1 MKRYGYLS
9 VFSFLVLSFTAVF
22 LGGLNQDE
30 GWYLYAASSIA
41 SGLKPYRDFAF
52 TQGPVMPTVYSWFS
66 FVWDAWGM
74 VGARIFTLAVG
85 ATGIGLLM
93 KIAADNVGQ
102 EDKKTAAVMVGL
114 LLGSNLYHLYY
125 LVIPK
130 TYALAA
136 LFLATGF
143 LVLNKA
149 LLFHENSRSVLSA
162 LTVGLSAFLFSLSA
176 GTRIS
181 LCMVLVAVGVTL
193 IIKFREFKWAFLYF
207 GIGGALGLSLIFFP
221 YLADESARAGLLASF
236 SYHSARDG
244 FDAVFTVGSL
254 SRLARYYSPVFIIG
268 GLAVAAGALRR
279 IREKCA
285 ASSTMFLAMILS
297 FFAVFISQLLAP
309 YPYEDYQVPIM
320 GIASVVVTVAIV
332 SAKTKF
338 SVLLLTLGL
347 VWITAFGSPLLEE
360 WTINGYDRFWAEKKE
375 STEIEQLRAMA
386 KLIEDIDP
394 GGDTL
399 LTQDL
404 YLAVETG
411 RRVPRGLEMG
421 PFSILTDAQW
431 EELLKSAPCKVAAL
445 SGYSFAINPPKCD
458 EVPIERQMKY
468 WYLLKENYSLVHS
481 EKMFGQNHTTLLILK
496 RNDDDAE
503 AK

>member
-1 MKRYGYLS
+1 
-9 VFSFLVLSFTAVF
+9 
-22 LGGLNQDE
+22 
-30 GWYLYAASSIA
+30 
-41 SGLKPYRDFAF
+41 
-52 TQGPVMPTVYSWFS
+52 
-66 FVWDAWGM
+66 
-74 VGARIFTLAVG
+74 
-85 ATGIGLLM
+85 
-93 KIAADNVGQ
+93 
-102 EDKKTAAVMVGL
+102 
-114 LLGSNLYHLYY
+114 
-125 LVIPK
+125 
-130 TYALAA
+130 
-136 LFLATGF
+136 
-143 LVLNKA
+143 
-149 LLFHENSRSVLSA
+149 
-162 LTVGLSAFLFSLSA
+162 
-176 GTRIS
+176 
-181 LCMVLVAVGVTL
+181 
-193 IIKFREFKWAFLYF
+193 
-207 GIGGALGLSLIFFP
+207 
-221 YLADESARAGLLASF
+221 
-236 SYHSARDG
+236 
-244 FDAVFTVGSL
+244 
-254 SRLARYYSPVFIIG
+254 
-268 GLAVAAGALRR
+268 
-279 IREKCA
+279 
-285 ASSTMFLAMILS
+285 MFLAMILS

-320 GIASVVVTVAIV
+320 GIASVVVTVAII